1 MTSYQLYSSTR
12 PDVFYADLNSSVPVL
27 GFNSARSAGERESY
41 RVTVHEADYDR
52 NVFYVLVAIDR
63 DGNQGEPSNVRQA
76 YVPSPEVG
84 FLNIHVELFT

>member
-1 MTSYQLYSSTR
+1 MTSYQLYSSTQ

-27 GFNSARSAGERESY
+27 GFNAVRSAGERESY

-63 DGNQGEPSNVRQA
+63 LAGDDM
-76 YVPSPEVG
+76 
-84 FLNIHVELFT
+84 HFTLWSLDEF